1 VTPCVRSRLAADKWA
16 VREARLRVR
25 ELRALQDLPEQVAA
39 DAELVVSELV
49 VNSLLHARLA
59 PGGVIDLT
67 LLCDGE
73 RLVIEVD
80 DHGSF
85 SGPPRGRRGMGV
97 RVLDAL
103 CEDWQAQAG
112 QVRASLRIGAGG
124 GASAPAPTASGGRR
138 GAPRPPSPHRLRH
151 G

>member
-25 ELRALQDLPEQVAA
+25 ELRALQDLPAQVAA

-49 VNSLLHARLA
+49 VNSLLHAHLE
-59 PGGVIDLT
+59 PGDVIDLA
-67 LLCDGE
+67 LVCDGE

-124 GASAPAPTASGGRR
+124 GALAPAPAAAAGRR
-138 GAPRPPSPHRLRH
+138 GAPRSTSPHRLRH